1 LNRSRQH
8 LLLWQTVIER
18 SSFEATA
25 GEEGAGNATTH
36 YHHHLSLSR
45 MQVLPAAESIRRG
58 FV

>member
-1 LNRSRQH
+1 
-8 LLLWQTVIER
+8 VIER